1 MIQKLDLLSA
11 SNANINSIG
20 LLCGYS
26 NHEELTKYTN
36 IVKDSLEAVKYLQKS
51 PVKYA

>member
-1 MIQKLDLLSA
+1 MVGDTKLDLISA

-26 NHEELTKYTN
+26 NHEELTKYTS
-36 IVKDSLEAVKYLQKS
+36 VVKKDSLEAVRYLQNLL
-51 PVKYA
+51 